1 MPSISG
7 AGIIR
12 VAVFS
17 FKTEVTETQKEESLR
32 AAQVWEQ
39 VPGVLAVEQGPCL
52 GDDPPYQYMRLIY
65 YADTEARA
73 RLLAH
78 PIHDRWAEI
87 TRPLTLKHTGFA
99 IAVE

>member
-7 AGIIR
+7 ARIIR
-12 VAVFS
+12 CAVFS
-17 FKTEVTETQKEESLR
+17 YKPEVAEAQKEESLR

-39 VPGVLAVEQGPCL
+39 VPGVLAVEQGACL
-52 GDDPPYQYMRLIY
+52 GEDPPYQYMRLIY
-65 YADTEARA
+65 YADAEARA

-78 PIHDRWAEI
+78 PIHDHWEEI
-87 TRPLTLKHTGFA
+87 TRPLTLKHMGFA